1 MNTETNP
8 TEYKNCSQNACKV
21 CAPLGASL
29 AYAGI
34 QGAVTL
40 LHGSQGCATYIRRY
54 MISHFKEPMD
64 IASSNF
70 GETAVIF
77 GGGANFEAAVLN
89 VMTQYSPELVG
100 VATTCLAE
108 TIGDDVRLFISEFTR
123 KHHDKTLPEIVSV
136 STPSYKGTQAEGFF
150 NTLRALVDMLAQDS
164 PKSNHVNLI
173 PGMVSPADIRFLKR
187 VFTDFNTPL
196 TLLPDYSDTL
206 DGPAWSE
213 FHRLAPGGT
222 DIEAIRSM
230 PGACATLEFGSTLDF
245 NKTAGATLA
254 ERFGVKQV
262 TLPLPIGLKNTDLF
276 FQAIEQVTQTP
287 VPAHYLAER
296 GRLQDAYIDAHKYA
310 SGKKAVIYG
319 EEDLVIAMATFLA
332 EIGVVPVLCA
342 TGAKSGSFE
351 QALWEAIPQLRDQVR
366 CIDDKDFMEIEQ
378 YAETLE
384 PDLIIGNSKGYTLSR
399 NLNVPLVRIGFP
411 IHDRV
416 GGARIQHLGYSGTQQ
431 LFDRIINTLI
441 DTKQHDS
448 SVGYTYM

>member
-1 MNTETNP
+1 M
-8 TEYKNCSQNACKV
+8 KAKSCSKNACKV

-29 AYAGI
+29 AFAGI
-34 QGAVTL
+34 QGAITL

-54 MISHFKEPMD
+54 MISHFKEPLD

-77 GGGANFEAAVLN
+77 GGGANFEAALLN
-89 VMTQYSPELVG
+89 VMTQYSPALVG

-108 TIGDDVRLFISEFTR
+108 TIGDDVHRLICEFT
-123 KHHDKTLPEIVSV
+123 HAHQDKTLPAIVPV
-136 STPSYKGTQAEGFF
+136 STPSYTGTQAEGFF
-150 NTLRALVDMLAQDS
+150 KTVRALIDTLAEDADRG
-164 PKSNHVNLI
+164 PHVNLI
-173 PGMVSPADIRFLKR
+173 PGMVSPEDIRFLKR
-187 VFTDFNTPL
+187 VFTDFKTPL

-206 DGPAWSE
+206 DGPSWSE

-230 PGACATLEFGSTLDF
+230 PGACATLEFGGTLDF
-245 NKTAGATLA
+245 SKTAGAALA
-254 ERFGVKQV
+254 ERFGVEHV
-262 TLPLPIGLKNTDLF
+262 TLPLPIGLNNTDLF
-276 FQAIEQVTQTP
+276 FQAMEQITQTS
-287 VPAHYLAER
+287 VPARYLAQR
-296 GRLQDAYIDAHKYA
+296 GRLQDAYIDGHKYA
-310 SGKKAVIYG
+310 SGKKAVVYG

-332 EIGVVPVLCA
+332 EIGVVPILCA

-351 QALWEAIPQLRDQVR
+351 QTLLEAIPQLRGQIR
-366 CIDDKDFMEIEQ
+366 CIDNKDFMEIEQ
-378 YAETLE
+378 CAEALE

-399 NLNVPLVRIGFP
+399 HLGVPLIRVGFP

-416 GGARIQHLGYSGTQQ
+416 GGARLQHLGYGGTQQ

-441 DTKQHDS
+441 ESKQHNS